1 MNDTSILFG
10 TDAAA
15 PNQQIFSFHDLSFTI
30 EALSI
35 KNICVEDTE
44 ILREIAFLV
53 RDADWGT
60 VYPRNVSI
68 KTLAPE
74 KQELIIS
81 ARFRANLIPFFSISS
96 LDSLIPAVSE
106 ITTG

>member
-1 MNDTSILFG
+1 MEGIPLGYERIIDFGPMNDTSILYG

-15 PNQQIFSFHDLSFTI
+15 PNQIFSFHDLSFTI

-35 KNICVEDTE
+35 KNICVENTE

-60 VYPRNVSI
+60 VTQGTCP
-68 KTLAPE
+68 
-74 KQELIIS
+74 
-81 ARFRANLIPFFSISS
+81 
-96 LDSLIPAVSE
+96 
-106 ITTG
+106 